1 MKRVLAICL
10 LLALIPASGHGAPP
24 SKDQDIRLLHDCN
37 DDYHGSDAGIGGRE
51 GYDLHTLDIR
61 EIYTNGANALVFRI
75 ILNGDGPADIDVN
88 FKVSGDAKTYTF
100 AKANS
105 WTSTF
110 DKLTLPSDIDD
121 GERFAIEGTVA
132 WANIG
137 AKVGSKISE
146 YNAIGTYADGSDS
159 LRDFDGPALSACD
172 EETVFF
178 PDANQDKIP
187 DSYPLRGPVQFFSTA
202 IREPD
207 VTFKVGE
214 RKLIEIQV
222 GNKIQ
227 SSQNV
232 ELRASNG
239 AMVDVEFHN
248 IDSDVY
254 EEVGRIGLGAKGTI
268 SGTKVLHL
276 VVEGN
281 TVGAGT
287 IEVITT
293 STLGGRVVKTLDYEV
308 TSTSSSSTQ
317 PSSSES
323 EQSPGAG
330 IGLALIGLAFLARR
344 K

>member
-1 MKRVLAICL
+1 
-10 LLALIPASGHGAPP
+10 
-24 SKDQDIRLLHDCN
+24 
-37 DDYHGSDAGIGGRE
+37 
-51 GYDLHTLDIR
+51 
-61 EIYTNGANALVFRI
+61 
-75 ILNGDGPADIDVN
+75 
-88 FKVSGDAKTYTF
+88 
-100 AKANS
+100 
-105 WTSTF
+105 
-110 DKLTLPSDIDD
+110 
-121 GERFAIEGTVA
+121 
-132 WANIG
+132 
-137 AKVGSKISE
+137 
-146 YNAIGTYADGSDS
+146 
-159 LRDFDGPALSACD
+159 
-172 EETVFF
+172 
-178 PDANQDKIP
+178 
-187 DSYPLRGPVQFFSTA
+187 
-202 IREPD
+202 
-207 VTFKVGE
+207 
-214 RKLIEIQV
+214 
-222 GNKIQ
+222 
-227 SSQNV
+227 
-232 ELRASNG
+232 
-239 AMVDVEFHN
+239 MVDVEFHN